1 MEIWSLLQFPVRV
14 PLIAMIQLTHII
26 VVLRQLIMTLGLE
39 LLQAALQGVLTS
51 NMFAIIIAV
60 LVFSCIYMFFLWLH
74 FLLTSFHPFILLVPD
89 KFIAYLLKFEAK
101 GAILYRHANKLKRK
115 KKTTKPFS
123 Q

>member
-1 MEIWSLLQFPVRV
+1 
-14 PLIAMIQLTHII
+14 
-26 VVLRQLIMTLGLE
+26 MTLGLE

-60 LVFSCIYMFFLWLH
+60 LVFSCIWLFFLWFH
-74 FLLTSFHPFILLVPD
+74 FLLTCFHPFILIVPD
-89 KFIAYLLKFEAK
+89 KLIAYLLKFEAQ
-101 GAILYRHANKLKRK
+101 GAIRYRRANKLKRK